1 MAEKAISD
9 ALLAMHEADRERG
22 IDPLAMEPA
31 KVVTMPAPTAPPF
44 TIEPVDWHQEQL
56 DRRRR
61 EIAEAAVEHEPAE
74 APRRPT
80 PPAAKARPWRRS
92 AA

>member
-1 MAEKAISD
+1 MAAKAISD

-31 KVVTMPAPTAPPF
+31 EVVTMPAPAAPPF
-44 TIEPVDWHQEQL
+44 VIEPADWHQEQL

-61 EIAEAAVEHEPAE
+61 EIAANTVDHEPVE
-74 APRRPT
+74 APARPT
-80 PPAAKARPWRRS
+80 RPAAKNRPWRRN